1 MSEAKSPLA
10 EALPDSI
17 REVMSRD
24 PLDLTRENRDQ
35 IVKELRRA
43 RELFEQEDNKPKAE
57 KKGKKLKAVVGKVN
71 LEDFGL

>member
-1 MSEAKSPLA
+1 MSDLKSPLS

-17 REVMSRD
+17 REVMQRD
-24 PLDLTRENRDQ
+24 PLELTRQNRDQ

-57 KKGKKLKAVVGKVN
+57 KKKKLETVEGKVE
-71 LEDFGL
+71 LGDLGL